1 MSWEF
6 SKHRDSIWLRSVSL
20 FYFVSAFYSFVNAS
34 YSLHWILPS
43 HWEQD
48 EEREWERE
56 RSIDDAFHLAW
67 INRLQTV
74 SIRYLIWLANTWH
87 KKEYITAM
95 KRFTR
100 CGFIGFLCVSV
111 LFVRWIWQLICQ
123 HMKWERKSGKTHTHA
138 QRHTHTAHN
147 EWGEMLWE
155 LFNSANVGK
164 LCRGIWIQRQLC
176 ILIRTAGFWR
186 RKFC

>member
-1 MSWEF
+1 MGVFEAPRFDLASFCFIVLFRFCVLFICQCIIFITLDIAE
-6 SKHRDSIWLRSVSL
+6 SLR
-20 FYFVSAFYSFVNAS
+20 AG
-34 YSLHWILPS
+34 WR
-43 HWEQD
+43 
-48 EEREWERE
+48 ERVRERE

-164 LCRGIWIQRQLC
+164 LCRGIWIQQVR
-176 ILIRTAGFWR
+176 GSYVY
-186 RKFC
+186 